1 MRFYSKWLSIG
12 YPWVKTKSETEP
24 DKFWS
29 SELENRE
36 WKIILELKSAKSETR
51 DIWPETDPLPS
62 LI

>member
-1 MRFYSKWLSIG
+1 MRFYSKRLSIG
-12 YPWVKTKSETEP
+12 YPRVKTKSETEP

-29 SELENRE
+29 PELENRE
-36 WKIILELKSAKSETR
+36 WKIILEPKPAKSETR